1 MKKLTIFL
9 FSLVISINSYSG
21 VFNEKNNCFEI
32 DGQNIVF
39 LPNETNPYT
48 GIYLCKFDNDQKERE
63 GSYKNGKF
71 DGKWTV
77 WYESGQ
83 KESEVNYKNGKLDG
97 KSTWW
102 SKKGQKVRQKN
113 YINGKLD
120 GKLIEW
126 FRFNGEIKREENY
139 KNGKICLSEC

>member
-1 MKKLTIFL
+1 MKKLTILLFFL
-9 FSLVISINSYSG
+9 LISISSYSG
-21 VFNEKNNCFEI
+21 IFIEKNNCFEA

-39 LPNETNPYT
+39 LPNETIPYT
-48 GIYLCKFDNDQKERE
+48 GIYLCKFDNVQKERE
-63 GSYKNGKF
+63 WRYKNGKF

-83 KESEVNYKNGKLDG
+83 KESEANYKNGKLDG

-102 SKKGQKVRQKN
+102 SKKGHKIKQKN
-113 YINGKLD
+113 YKNGKLD

-126 FRFNGEIKREENY
+126 FQFNGEIKREENY
-139 KNGKICLSEC
+139 KNGKLCINEC